1 MLNDGLAARVPI
13 RVGHVATLMR
23 HGAAAGLLSF
33 RELRFR
39 RHASHR
45 WHSEHNQEHASG
57 HEFGEQFHSAFSL
70 DRMI

>member
-1 MLNDGLAARVPI
+1 
-13 RVGHVATLMR
+13 MR